1 MRNLCQ
7 NKQMETIG
15 SVSLCVDSR
24 ATEDFA
30 GYGLVAAEVVEGLGN
45 HLFAEE
51 GPLVLAHPNQDILA
65 PFARENTRAPV
76 GGSWFS
82 PHWEKR
88 FVSSKLI
95 SWMHRFLPLDQVN
108 RSSGCNQIT
117 TLLPAL
123 GKNPFYV
130 SRKNNHRFVVASA
143 ADAAWL
149 AKTYS
154 VESSQIRSI
163 LQGPRRSVLLR
174 SSFTSSG
181 EQGIVVVR
189 DSVNDG
195 FDAHVSLLR
204 RNFPSF
210 RFATVL
216 LRDKSAVA
224 TPRWLHTLQN
234 SAACFYLVD
243 RPLDGGVL
251 ALEALYCRVPVVFA
265 DGHRALSEQILS
277 PKAKLNRFLAD
288 PIALSELHS
297 DAAIERESLLARGH
311 FDPDRQALEYRTM
324 YWELGA
330 LPSN

>member
-1 MRNLCQ
+1 
-7 NKQMETIG
+7 METIG

-24 ATEDFA
+24 ATEDLA
-30 GYGLVAAEVVEGLGN
+30 GHGVVAVEVVEGLGN
-45 HLFAEE
+45 HLFAED
-51 GPLVLAHPNQDILA
+51 GPLVLAHANQDILA
-65 PFARENTRAPV
+65 PFARENTRTPV
-76 GGSWFS
+76 GSWFS
-82 PHWEKR
+82 PRWEKR
-88 FVSSKLI
+88 LVSTKLI

-108 RSSGCNQIT
+108 RASGCNQIT

-130 SRKNNHRFVVASA
+130 SRKNNHRFVVPSA
-143 ADAAWL
+143 ADATWL

-154 VESSQIRSI
+154 IETGQIRTI
-163 LQGPRRSVLLR
+163 LQGPRRSVILR
-174 SSFTSSG
+174 SGFVSSG

-189 DSVNDG
+189 DSVNDR

-216 LRDKSAVA
+216 LRDKAAVA
-224 TPRWLHTLQN
+224 PARWLRTLQN

-265 DGHRALSEQILS
+265 DGHGALSEQILS
-277 PKAKLNRFLAD
+277 PKARLNRFLAD
-288 PIALSELHS
+288 PVSLTELKS
-297 DAAIERESLLARGH
+297 DAAREWESLSARGH
-311 FDPDRQALEYRTM
+311 FDPDRQALEYRSL
-324 YWELGA
+324 YWDLGA

>member
-1 MRNLCQ
+1 
-7 NKQMETIG
+7 METIEPI
-15 SVSLCVDSR
+15 SLCVDSR
-24 ATEDFA
+24 ATEDLA
-30 GYGLVAAEVVEGLGN
+30 GHGLAAAEVVEGLGN
-45 HLFAEE
+45 HLFAEA
-51 GPLVLAHPNQDILA
+51 GPLVLAHASQEILC
-65 PFARENTRAPV
+65 PFARENTRTPV
-76 GGSWFS
+76 SGSWFS
-82 PHWEKR
+82 PRWEKR
-88 FVSSKLI
+88 FVSTKLI

-130 SRKNNHRFVVASA
+130 SRRNNHCFVVPSA

-154 VESSQIRSI
+154 IDRGQIRSI
-163 LQGPRRSVLLR
+163 LQGPRRSVILR
-174 SSFTSSG
+174 SGFVSSG

-189 DSVNDG
+189 DSADDG

-204 RNFPSF
+204 RNFPSY
-210 RFATVL
+210 RFATVS

-224 TPRWLHTLQN
+224 SARWLKTLQN

-243 RPLDGGVL
+243 KPLDGGVL

-277 PKAKLNRFLAD
+277 PKARLNHFLAD
-288 PIALSELHS
+288 PASLTELKTG
-297 DAAIERESLLARGH
+297 AETERESLAARGH
-311 FDPDRQALEYRTM
+311 WDPDRQALEYREL
-324 YWELGA
+324 YWDLGA
-330 LPSN
+330 LVSN